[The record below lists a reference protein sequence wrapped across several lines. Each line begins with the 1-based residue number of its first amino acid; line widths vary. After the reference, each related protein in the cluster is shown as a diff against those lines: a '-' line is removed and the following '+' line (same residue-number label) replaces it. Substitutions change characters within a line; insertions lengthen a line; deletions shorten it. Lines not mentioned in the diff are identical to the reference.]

1 MDFYIKMNKMKVF
14 KVKDSI
20 ESYYRVYN
28 IVVANTKEEA
38 LKVIKEKAFNESYF
52 TLKDIE
58 EIPDMEYNGNCS
70 KLILSMG
77 ENVKYE

>member
-1 MDFYIKMNKMKVF
+1 MKVF
-14 KVKDSI
+14 KVEDYI

-28 IVVANTKEEA
+28 IVVANTKEGA
-38 LKVIKEKAFNESYF
+38 LKVIKKKAFDKSYF
-52 TLKDIE
+52 TLEDIK

-77 ENVKYE
+77 ENVRE

>member
-1 MDFYIKMNKMKVF
+1 MKVF

-20 ESYYRVYN
+20 ESYYTVYN

-38 LKVIKEKAFNESYF
+38 LKIIKKKAFNKSYF
-52 TLKDIE
+52 TLEDIE
-58 EIPDMEYNGNCS
+58 EIPNMEYNGNYP

-77 ENVKYE
+77 ENVKQ